1 MNKSKT
7 AAYKLLS
14 GSTAGLITISFVWY
28 LFRTSFAWEAIV
40 GAIAWIIF
48 YVTTIHGKNIQADG
62 ERKPTT
68 LAETPLEKHS

>member
-1 MNKSKT
+1 MNNSKPI
-7 AAYKLLS
+7 AYRLLT

-48 YVTTIHGKNIQADG
+48 YLTTILWKQKDVH
-62 ERKPTT
+62 ERMR
-68 LAETPLEKHS
+68 ERERVGS